1 LFSSFSFSAL
11 TQKKKKKK
19 KKNPQ
24 KKKKKKKKTTY
35 NLQPI
40 MSALKI
46 ELKGVCEDNSVFRRL
61 VNAHETNLNLGWQKL
76 KSLDGATLSQLSHL
90 KTLLLQ
96 FNSLSS
102 IPSDIGKLTDLLELA
117 LYRNELEALPAEIGQ
132 LVSLEKLWLND
143 NKLAALPPTI
153 AGLTGLVSLG
163 LFDNYLV
170 QLPAEIGLLTALETL
185 DLSNNQLTSL
195 PAEIGLLTN
204 LKSLRLDANQ
214 LTSIAELETLTN
226 LSVLCLKNDS
236 FDAED
241 DNDLPDLGDLVD
253 YYDSISCAT
262 HLHEIVRACKERE
275 PRTAANAGK
284 ITVPKTSVAFAQMLA
299 ALQRVRVARSEKPTR
314 VVDESAAMA
323 VLRQCVARSKAP
335 FDFPAHFE
343 ALMSAYDAFD
353 NGEDV
358 FTDATTLA
366 AREAAHEQIATKLAP
381 ALQQASARFGGDT
394 SALAAQLER
403 AQNAVR
409 AQIDAGD
416 DADIE
421 EAADAEASSAAAH
434 AAGLSLDDATAKQ
447 LAAVTAAADKLVP
460 PRVVAALDQ
469 WRAAREKERTDERAT
484 LAIETERRV
493 DALCSAYTKLA
504 ALLKKEQ
511 SAGPGN
517 TDVPPNEI
525 DALANAVRA
534 IDAEALVVRQP
545 PLPMPAELTSAVQAA
560 LRAALRQLKTA
571 ATLLVELPEAV
582 QRATVSIEAYNKLQA
597 SADAKCFIC
606 RERDADIAF
615 TTCGHVNTCVQCTQ
629 QVTSCP
635 TCGKAVSERVQLRY

>member
-1 LFSSFSFSAL
+1 
-11 TQKKKKKK
+11 
-19 KKNPQ
+19 
-24 KKKKKKKKTTY
+24 
-35 NLQPI
+35 
-40 MSALKI
+40 MSALKV
-46 ELKGVCEDNSVFRRL
+46 ELKGLCEDNSSFRRL

-76 KSLDGATLSQLSHL
+76 KSVDGASLSQLSHL

-96 FNSLSS
+96 FNSLSA

-262 HLHEIVRACKERE
+262 HLAEIVRACKERE

-314 VVDESAAMA
+314 VVDESPAMA

-335 FDFPAHFE
+335 FDFPAPHFD
-343 ALMSAYDAFD
+343 ALVSAYDAFD

-366 AREAAHEQIATKLAP
+366 AREAAHEQVATKLAP
-381 ALQQASARFGGDT
+381 ALQQASARFAGDA
-394 SALAAQLER
+394 SAALAAQLER

-416 DADIE
+416 DPEIE
-421 EAADAEASSAAAH
+421 QAADAEAASAAAH
-434 AAGLSLDDATAKQ
+434 AAGLSLDDASDKQ

-484 LAIETERRV
+484 LALETERRV

-517 TDVPPNEI
+517 TDVPPNEV

-560 LRAALRQLKTA
+560 LRAALRQLKSA
-571 ATLLVELPEAV
+571 ATLVEELPEAV
-582 QRATVSIEAYNKLQA
+582 QRATVSIEAYNKVQA
-597 SADAKCFIC
+597 SADAKCFLC

-629 QVTSCP
+629 QVTACP

>member
-1 LFSSFSFSAL
+1 
-11 TQKKKKKK
+11 
-19 KKNPQ
+19 
-24 KKKKKKKKTTY
+24 
-35 NLQPI
+35 
-40 MSALKI
+40 MSALKV
-46 ELKGVCEDNSVFRRL
+46 ELKGHCEDNSTFRRL

-76 KSLDGATLSQLSHL
+76 KSIDGGSLSQLSHL

-96 FNSLSS
+96 FNSLTA

-117 LYRNELEALPAEIGQ
+117 LYRNELEALPSEVGQ

-153 AGLTGLVSLG
+153 SGLTGLISLG
-163 LFDNYLV
+163 LFDNYLT

-241 DNDLPDLGDLVD
+241 DNDLPDMGDLVD

-262 HLHEIVRACKERE
+262 HLAEIVRACKERE
-275 PRTAANAGK
+275 PRTAVAK

-299 ALQRVRVARSEKPTR
+299 ALQRVRVARNEKPTR
-314 VVDESAAMA
+314 VVDESPAMA
-323 VLRQCVARSKAP
+323 VLRQSVARTKAP
-335 FDFPAHFE
+335 FDFPAHFDT
-343 ALMSAYDAFD
+343 LMAAYDAFD
-353 NGEDV
+353 AGEDV

-381 ALQQASARFGGDT
+381 ALQQASERFGNDT
-394 SALAAQLER
+394 SALAALLER

-409 AQIDAGD
+409 AQIVSGD
-416 DADIE
+416 DLEIE
-421 EAADAEASSAAAH
+421 EAADAEAAAAAAH
-434 AAGLSLDDATAKQ
+434 AAGLSVDDATPQQ
-447 LAAVTAAADKLVP
+447 LAAVTSAADKLVP

-484 LAIETERRV
+484 LALETERRV

-545 PLPMPAELTSAVQAA
+545 PLPTPAELTSAVQAA
-560 LRAALRQLKTA
+560 LRAALRQLKD
-571 ATLLVELPEAV
+571 ATTRLEELGEAV
-582 QRATVSIEAYNKLQA
+582 QRAKVSIEAYNKLQA
-597 SADAKCFIC
+597 AADAKCFIC

-615 TTCGHVNTCVQCTQ
+615 TACGHVTTCAQCTQ
-629 QVTSCP
+629 QVTQCP
-635 TCGKAVSERVQLRY
+635 TCGKAVSDRVQLRF